1 MELATPNGLGEL
13 IPPSACICQFG
24 RGTGY
29 GLGRR
34 LLRVATPKPSHR
46 NLPKPTGYRYSRG

>member
-1 MELATPNGLGEL
+1 MWEHF
-13 IPPSACICQFG
+13 PPSACICQSG
-24 RGTGY
+24 RGAGY

-46 NLPKPTGYRYSRG
+46 NSPKSAGYRYSRG

>member
-1 MELATPNGLGEL
+1 MSYF
-13 IPPSACICQFG
+13 PPSTCICQSG
-24 RGTGY
+24 RGAGY

-46 NLPKPTGYRYSRG
+46 NMPKQSGYRYSRG

>member
-1 MELATPNGLGEL
+1 MSYF
-13 IPPSACICQFG
+13 PPSTCISQSG
-24 RGTGY
+24 RGASY

-46 NLPKPTGYRYSRG
+46 KSPNLAGYRYSRG